1 MIIYLSTN
9 LILYEE
15 EHIIGAYSTLEA
27 AIHAALSG
35 KSRTWHIARV
45 YSVELN
51 TNTKSV
57 IWQGEMQEEK
67 EL

>member
-27 AIHAALSG
+27 AIHAAESG
-35 KSRTWHIARV
+35 KKSRTWHIARV
-45 YSVELN
+45 YELELD
-51 TNTKSV
+51 TNRKSV
-57 IWQGEMQEEK
+57 IWQGKMQEEK
-67 EL
+67 E